1 MSSKSSEPGRHRA
14 ILTAVDAGGCAPDGQ
29 VDDARWPRSA
39 AEALDEGR
47 TFRATAACPT
57 VAPEDGRAA
66 GWSTVRDHGTAFVG
80 RAAELAAL
88 RCTLDSAVAG
98 QGSALVIRGE
108 PGIGKTELLRTLR
121 AEAELR
127 GMSTLVSTGVE
138 AEDRF
143 PYAALHQLLYPLAGL
158 LERLSPAQR
167 RALLGAF
174 RVEAMQEDKFTV
186 ALATLELLAEA
197 AAAGPVLLLVD
208 DAQWLDEP
216 SAEVLGFVARRLG
229 GHRIFAAVAARS
241 GHGEPLGRSGL
252 PERALSRLSPD
263 DAERLLTAQA
273 PDLDAGA
280 RTHILTQAAGHPL
293 ALIELPRT
301 NPSAR
306 TLLPGNWSV
315 APLTER
321 LERTFA
327 GRLRELSA
335 DARAFLLT
343 LAADTACGL
352 GVVMDAAS
360 MISPE
365 PVTTD
370 AVQQAVDVGIVEYAD
385 AGLRFSHPLMRS
397 AIYST
402 AGLHDRLAAHR
413 ALATAMRRRPKQAI
427 WHRAAAALGPD
438 DQLAEELEQL
448 ACAASGRQAATVA
461 LTALQR
467 AAALASDTERRSAL
481 LVRAAE
487 LATEVGAHREA
498 RALLDEADPGEL
510 STVGRAR
517 LLNVAEAVA
526 FDPHDGDR
534 WIAQLTRAA
543 GTASGAGEHELA
555 GSLLWRAATR
565 CFFQGAS
572 PSARSEIVAQAE
584 ALDSVEQNPLALAV
598 LAYASPERC
607 GRDVLDRLERLNG
620 RELDADGLRLL
631 GSAHLVLG
639 DFPRCVDQ
647 LKRAADV
654 CRIQER
660 TGMLARMLGANAY
673 VRIWLGDLDRAHAES
688 EEAHGIAREN
698 GEHFTAAAT
707 RINIALVSALRGDQH
722 TAQRQLENIASSRL
736 VPGMRY
742 ILAGARH
749 ARGLL
754 AMLDGRPT
762 EAFEHLAATFDVDQD
777 CYHPVIRWWLAP
789 DLADAAVASG
799 NTAQAR
805 ELLGDLPALAR
816 RLSTPMLILA
826 TSYTA
831 AVLAPETE
839 EDDRYQE
846 ALLGEVG
853 GWSLYR
859 ARLQL
864 HHGKRL
870 RRRRRPLDAKEPLR
884 RARNVFDE
892 LGVRPWADEARAEL
906 RATGE
911 ASSRRT
917 VGISGQLSAQ
927 ELQIATLAADGL
939 TNRQIAERLYLSH
952 RTVGS
957 HLYRIYPRLG
967 IANRAQLRNALDRTG
982 CAGAEE
988 SA

>member
-14 ILTAVDAGGCAPDGQ
+14 ILAAVDAGGAAAPAPAGQ
-29 VDDARWPRSA
+29 VAYARWPRTA
-39 AEALDEGR
+39 PEALDEGR
-47 TFRATAACPT
+47 TLWATA
-57 VAPEDGRAA
+57 APEDGRSTS
-66 GWSTVRDHGTAFVG
+66 WSTVREHRTAFVG
-80 RAAELAAL
+80 RAAELTAL
-88 RCTLDSAVAG
+88 RCMLDSAVACE
-98 QGSALVIRGE
+98 GSALVIRGE
-108 PGIGKTELLRTLR
+108 PGIGKSELLRALR
-121 AEAELR
+121 VEAELR
-127 GMSTLVSTGVE
+127 GMSTLVSSGVE

-143 PYAALHQLLYPLAGL
+143 PYGALHQLLYPLAGL
-158 LERLSPAQR
+158 LERLSPARR

-174 RVEAMQEDKFTV
+174 RVEEMQEDKFTV

-197 AAAGPVLLLVD
+197 AAARPVLLLVD
-208 DAQWLDEP
+208 DAQWLDEL
-216 SAEVLGFVARRLG
+216 SAAVLGFVARRLG
-229 GHRIFAAVAARS
+229 GHRIVAAVAARS

-263 DAERLLTAQA
+263 DAERLLTARA

-280 RTHILTQAAGHPL
+280 RTHILTHAAGHPL
-293 ALIELPRT
+293 ALVELPGT
-301 NPSAR
+301 YPSAR

-315 APLTER
+315 VPLTER

-327 GRLRELSA
+327 GRLRDLPE

-343 LAADTACGL
+343 FAADTACGL
-352 GVVMDAAS
+352 RVVMDAAS
-360 MISPE
+360 MIAPE

-370 AVQQAVDVGIVEYAD
+370 AIHHAVDAGIVEYAD
-385 AGLRFSHPLMRS
+385 AGLRFSHPLTRS

-402 AGLHDRLAAHR
+402 AGLHTRLAAHR
-413 ALATAMRRRPKQAI
+413 ALATAMRRRPAQAI

-487 LATEVGAHREA
+487 LATEVGAHGEA

-510 STVGRAR
+510 SAVGRAR
-517 LLNVAEAVA
+517 LLNVAEVVA

-534 WIAQLTRAA
+534 WITQLTRAA
-543 GTASGAGEHELA
+543 GTASGAGERELT

-584 ALDSVEQNPLALAV
+584 ALDSVEQDPLALAV

-607 GRDVLDRLERLNG
+607 GPDVLDRLERLNG
-620 RELDADGLRLL
+620 RDFDADGLRFL

-647 LKRAADV
+647 LTRAADV

-660 TGMLARMLGANAY
+660 AGMLARMLGANAY
-673 VRIWLGDLDRAHAES
+673 VRIWLGDLDRAHAEAQES
-688 EEAHGIAREN
+688 HAIAREN

-707 RINIALVSALRGDQH
+707 RTNIALVSALRGDQH
-722 TAQRQLENIASSRL
+722 TAQRQLDHIASSRL

-754 AMLDGRPT
+754 ALLDGRPT

-799 NTAQAR
+799 NTAHAQ
-805 ELLGDLPALAR
+805 ELLADLPALAR
-816 RLSTPMLILA
+816 RLPTPMLLLA

-831 AVLAPETE
+831 AVLAPEAE

-846 ALLGEVG
+846 ALRGEVG
-853 GWSLYR
+853 SWSLYR
-859 ARLQL
+859 ARLHL

-892 LGVRPWADEARAEL
+892 LGLRPWADEARAEL

-911 ASSRRT
+911 ATSRRT
-917 VGISGQLSAQ
+917 LGVGGQLSAQ
-927 ELQIATLAADGL
+927 ERQIATLAADGL

-967 IANRAQLRNALDRTG
+967 IANRAQLRNALDRAE